1 MSIGVRNKGGGA
13 SKQEKIVTAGTSP
26 IEVTPDKGKL
36 LSKVTVNP
44 TPTEERTVTPSDT
57 EQVLT
62 PTSGKYL
69 SKVTI
74 NAVPKQLAPFN
85 ACPDFDADNCEIGT
99 MLCNALAYP
108 SKYPT
113 QTRMHLKITHALGKA
128 VTFAVASNATKYTNS
143 NGGFLGLNA
152 LYQKSC
158 GWIATC
164 VYNGSSYSGGE
175 SCGSGYTPFYPH
187 YSGGTGVSEQGTPQN
202 SATECWLNLAGTS
215 GSPTDWASNRYA
227 YLISAK

>member
-1 MSIGVRNKGGGA
+1 MSIGVRNKGGDA
-13 SKQEKIVTAGTSP
+13 SKQEKIVTAGTAP

-36 LSKVTVNP
+36 LSRVTVNP
-44 TPTEERTVTPSDT
+44 TPTEERTVTPLDT

-99 MLCNALAYP
+99 MLCNALTYP
-108 SKYPT
+108 SRYPS
-113 QTRMHLKITHALGKA
+113 QTYMHLKITHALGKA

-143 NGGFLGLNA
+143 NGGFLGLNV

-158 GWIATC
+158 GRIATH
-164 VYNGSSYSGGE
+164 VYNGSTYA
-175 SCGSGYTPFYPH
+175 SCSRASAGASPYDND
-187 YSGGTGVSEQGTPQN
+187 VSDQGTPQN
-202 SATECWLNLAGTS
+202 SETETWLGLGGS
-215 GSPTDWASNRYA
+215 GGVPTDWNSHQYA